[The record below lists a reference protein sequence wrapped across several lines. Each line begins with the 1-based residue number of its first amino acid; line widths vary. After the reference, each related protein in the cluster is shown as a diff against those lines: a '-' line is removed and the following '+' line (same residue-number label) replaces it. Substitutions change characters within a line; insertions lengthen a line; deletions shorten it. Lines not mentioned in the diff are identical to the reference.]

1 MELTDIQRLAVAEA
15 MGKAIKDMTNPR
27 GGAHGAP
34 TLRTEADDALRADFE
49 ADGTDRRRIVI
60 NGTEVGTLSARL
72 SKPESGTRVA
82 MTDTGLFVRW
92 LRESDGGFDA
102 LWRLVTASKTN
113 QAVIDA
119 ATADGELPDGC
130 RVESYDKPQTW
141 LGTALRVDPKKV
153 GAALGAELP
162 SAVVG
167 LLGGGSQDGDQGHV
181 H

>member
-1 MELTDIQRLAVAEA
+1 MELNDLQRLAVAEA

-27 GGAHGAP
+27 GAAHGAP
-34 TLRTEADDALRADFE
+34 TLRTECDDALRQMYE
-49 ADGTDRRRIVI
+49 AEGVDRKRIVI
-60 NGTEVGTLSARL
+60 NGQEVGTLSARL
-72 SKPESGTRVA
+72 SKPESGTRVS
-82 MTDTGLFVRW
+82 MSDTGEFVRW

-102 LWRLVTASKTN
+102 LWRLVTSSKTN

-130 RVESYDKPQTW
+130 RVESYDRPSTW
-141 LGTALRVDPKKV
+141 LGTALRVDVRKV

-167 LLGGGSQDGDQGHV
+167 LLGGGEE
-181 H
+181 

>member
-34 TLRTEADDALRADFE
+34 TLRTECDDALRYDFE
-49 ADGTDRRRIVI
+49 ARGTDRRRISI
-60 NGTEVGTLSARL
+60 NGIEVGTLSARF
-72 SKPESGTRVA
+72 SKPESGTRVV
-82 MTDTGLFVRW
+82 MGKDFDFVDW
-92 LRESDGGFDA
+92 LRHSDGGFDT
-102 LWRLVTASKTN
+102 LLRLVRDPKTRD
-113 QAVIDA
+113 AIIAA

-130 RVESYDKPQTW
+130 RVEDYSRPAQW
-141 LGTALRVDPKKV
+141 LGTTLRVDQKKV

-167 LLGGGSQDGDQGHV
+167 LLGGGDGED
-181 H
+181 

>member
-1 MELTDIQRLAVAEA
+1 MELNDLQRLAVAEA

-34 TLRTEADDALRADFE
+34 TLRTECDDALRQMYE
-49 ADGTDRRRIVI
+49 EEGVDRKRIVI

-72 SKPESGTRVA
+72 SKPESGTRVVMDDRDA
-82 MTDTGLFVRW
+82 LVEW
-92 LRESDGGFDA
+92 LLHSDGGEDA
-102 LWRLVTASKTN
+102 IKRLVRDPKTRD
-113 QAVIDA
+113 AVIAA

-130 RVESYDKPQTW
+130 RVESYEKPAAW

-167 LLGGGSQDGDQGHV
+167 LLGGADGQE
-181 H
+181 

>member
-34 TLRTEADDALRADFE
+34 TLRTECDDALRADFE
-49 ADGTDRRRIVI
+49 ASGTDRRRIVI
-60 NGTEVGTLSARL
+60 NGQEVGTLSARL
-72 SKPESGTRVA
+72 SKPESGTRV
-82 MTDTGLFVRW
+82 VV
-92 LRESDGGFDA
+92 SDGGELLCWLRNSDGGRDA
-102 LWRLVTASKTN
+102 LGRLLADPKTR
-113 QAVIDA
+113 QAIVDA

-130 RVESYDKPQTW
+130 RVESYEKPAAW
-141 LGTALRVDPKKV
+141 LGTTLRVSVPKV

-167 LLGGGSQDGDQGHV
+167 LLGGGEE
-181 H
+181 